1 MKKFYWTNLC
11 GMENFQENKV
21 FGDIFCRYLKIK
33 FGWSYEAVNPQE
45 IRIPKDYID
54 VDVVLISEK
63 ERRLYLQLKQPL
75 EFEKLI
81 KIMTKSSLK
90 IFKNCPFEV
99 TIQKVEN
106 NYNAKK
112 EKKKINNIILLL
124 HLHTKIGY
132 LIPED
137 TIEIKKI
144 QSNFKGIYVVSPKLN
159 AWQGGKK
166 KILKEFVFEIKKAF

>member
-1 MKKFYWTNLC
+1 
-11 GMENFQENKV
+11 MENFQENKI

-33 FGWSYEAVNPQE
+33 FGWSYEAVNPQK

-63 ERRLYLQLKQPL
+63 EKCLYLQLKQPL

-81 KIMTKSSLK
+81 RIMAKSSLK
-90 IFKNCPFEV
+90 IFKNCPFEA
-99 TIQKVEN
+99 TIRKVED
-106 NYNAKK
+106 NYNATN
-112 EKKKINNIILLL
+112 KKINNIILLL
-124 HLHTKIGY
+124 HLHTKFGY

-137 TIEIKKI
+137 TIEIRKI

-159 AWQGGKK
+159 ARQGGKK